1 MDIFGKIKE
10 KLSNEFI
17 DIVEWLDYTD
27 DTIAHRFERY
37 QNEIKNGAKLIV
49 REGQTAVFV
58 NEGQLADVFTPGTY
72 DLTTKNLPILATL
85 KGWKYGFN
93 SPFKAEVYFVN
104 THLFTDE
111 KWGTKNPITL
121 SDERFGLVEIRA
133 FGTYAF
139 RISDAGKFII
149 DIVGTDN
156 NFTNFEIN
164 EHLKSLIATRFTD
177 TVGEANLPI
186 ELYAANTSE
195 LSETCQEV
203 MAPEFE
209 SVGIALEK
217 FYIEN
222 VSMPEDLK
230 KEIFE
235 YSRLDKL
242 DMQKLAQFKAA
253 KAMELAAKNEGG
265 TAGAGMGMGMGF
277 VLAQQMGGMMGGN
290 MNMGQQQGFP
300 QAGGASCSPTNA
312 NSGAILLCC
321 EWSTTRSCFISNS
334 YKHSLPARTINRE
347 SLVWK
352 QGMANWA
359 ALQEV
364 EELKSFLGG
373 NTPPPLARSLI
384 TKLLPSSN
392 EEGNLNPPLAEKGV
406 VIGKQTPPP
415 AALRKPPPLN

>member
-1 MDIFGKIKE
+1 MGIFDKIKE
-10 KLSNEFI
+10 KLTNEFI
-17 DIVEWLDYTD
+17 DIIEWLDYTD

-49 REGQTAVFV
+49 REGQAAVFV

-72 DLTTKNLPILATL
+72 DLTTQNLPILTTL

-93 SPFKAEVYFVN
+93 SPFKAEVYFIN

-139 RISDAGKFII
+139 KVSDPGKFII
-149 DIVGTDN
+149 DIVGTDS

-203 MAPEFE
+203 MQPEFL
-209 SVGIALEK
+209 SVGISLER

-222 VSMPEDLK
+222 VSMPEELK

-235 YSRLDKL
+235 YSRIDKLDLDKL
-242 DMQKLAQFKAA
+242 TKFKTA
-253 KAMELAAKNEGG
+253 KAIEAAAANEGG

-277 VLAQQMGGMMGGN
+277 VLAQQMGGMMSPQMG
-290 MNMGQQQGFP
+290 GQQIQQQAPMSPPPMPVQVQYFYAANGAQQGPVSFD
-300 QAGGASCSPTNA
+300 QLKALFAS
-312 NSGAILLCC
+312 
-321 EWSTTRSCFISNS
+321 RSIN
-334 YKHSLPARTINRE
+334 KDSLI
-347 SLVWK
+347 WK
-352 QGMANWA
+352 QGMSNWT
-359 ALQEV
+359 ALKDV

-373 NTPPPLARSLI
+373 NTPPPL
-384 TKLLPSSN
+384 P
-392 EEGNLNPPLAEKGV
+392 
-406 VIGKQTPPP
+406 Q
-415 AALRKPPPLN
+415 

>member
-1 MDIFGKIKE
+1 MGIFDKIKE
-10 KLSNEFI
+10 KLTNEFI
-17 DIVEWLDYTD
+17 DIIEWLDYTD

-49 REGQTAVFV
+49 REGQAAVFV

-72 DLTTKNLPILATL
+72 DITTQNLPILTTL

-139 RISDAGKFII
+139 KVSDPGKFII
-149 DIVGTDN
+149 DIVGTDS

-203 MAPEFE
+203 MQPEFM
-209 SVGIALEK
+209 SVGISLEK

-222 VSMPEDLK
+222 VSMPEELK

-235 YSRLDKL
+235 YSRIDKLDLDKL
-242 DMQKLAQFKAA
+242 TKFKTA
-253 KAMELAAKNEGG
+253 KAIEAAAANEGG

-277 VLAQQMGGMMGGN
+277 VLAQQMGGMMSPQMG
-290 MNMGQQQGFP
+290 GQQMQQQAPMSPPPMPVQVQYFYAANGAQQGPVSFD
-300 QAGGASCSPTNA
+300 QLKALFASRA
-312 NSGAILLCC
+312 
-321 EWSTTRSCFISNS
+321 
-334 YKHSLPARTINRE
+334 INRD

-352 QGMANWA
+352 QGMSNWT
-359 ALQEV
+359 ALKEV

-373 NTPPPLARSLI
+373 NTPPPL
-384 TKLLPSSN
+384 P
-392 EEGNLNPPLAEKGV
+392 
-406 VIGKQTPPP
+406 Q
-415 AALRKPPPLN
+415 

>member
-1 MDIFGKIKE
+1 MGLFDKIKE

-17 DIVEWLDYTD
+17 DIIEWLDYTD
-27 DTIAHRFERY
+27 DTICHRFERY
-37 QNEIKNGAKLIV
+37 QNEIKNNAKLIV
-49 REGQTAVFV
+49 REGQTTVFV
-58 NEGQLADVFTPGTY
+58 NEGKLADVFEPGTY
-72 DLTTKNLPILATL
+72 TLNTQNLPILTTL
-85 KGWKYGFN
+85 KGWKYGFD

-121 SDERFGLVEIRA
+121 NDERFGLVEIRA

-139 RISDAGKFII
+139 RISDPGIFIK

-195 LSETCQEV
+195 LSETCKEV
-203 MAPEFE
+203 MQPEFQ
-209 SVGIALEK
+209 SVGISLEK
-217 FYIEN
+217 FFIEN

-235 YSRLDKL
+235 YSRIDKLDLDKL
-242 DMQKLAQFKAA
+242 TKFKTA
-253 KAMELAAKNEGG
+253 KAIEAAATNEGG

-277 VLAQQMGGMMGGN
+277 VLAQQMGGMMSPQMG
-290 MNMGQQQGFP
+290 GQQMPPQQQAAAMPPPMP
-300 QAGGASCSPTNA
+300 QAVQYFYAA
-312 NSGAILLCC
+312 NGQQHGPVSFEQL
-321 EWSTTRSCFISNS
+321 
-334 YKHSLPARTINRE
+334 KSLFANRTVNRD

-352 QGMANWA
+352 QGMSEWA
-359 ALQEV
+359 ALKDV
-364 EELKSFLGG
+364 EELKAFLGG
-373 NTPPPLARSLI
+373 STPPPLPGA
-384 TKLLPSSN
+384 
-392 EEGNLNPPLAEKGV
+392 
-406 VIGKQTPPP
+406 
-415 AALRKPPPLN
+415 

>member
-1 MDIFGKIKE
+1 MGLFDKIKE
-10 KLSNEFI
+10 KLSHEFI
-17 DIVEWLDYTD
+17 DIIEWLDYSD
-27 DTIAHRFERY
+27 DTICHRFERY

-49 REGQTAVFV
+49 REGQTAVFI
-58 NEGQLADVFTPGTY
+58 NQGQLADVFEPGTY
-72 DLTTKNLPILATL
+72 TLETENLPILSTL

-121 SDERFGLVEIRA
+121 NDERFGLVEIRS

-139 RISDAGKFII
+139 RISDAGKFIV

-195 LSETCQEV
+195 LSETCKEV
-203 MAPEFE
+203 MQPEFE
-209 SVGIALEK
+209 SVGISLEK

-235 YSRLDKL
+235 YSRIDKLDLDKL
-242 DMQKLAQFKAA
+242 TKFKTA
-253 KAMELAAKNEGG
+253 KAIEAAASNEGG

-277 VLAQQMGGMMGGN
+277 VLAQQMGGLMGPQMGGQTAPQTSPMFPPPVPQAAQYYYATN
-290 MNMGQQQGFP
+290 GQQMGPVGFE
-300 QAGGASCSPTNA
+300 QLGTLFAS
-312 NSGAILLCC
+312 
-321 EWSTTRSCFISNS
+321 
-334 YKHSLPARTINRE
+334 RTINKE
-347 SLVWK
+347 TLIWK
-352 QGMANWA
+352 QGMAGWIA
-359 ALQEV
+359 IKDV
-364 EELKSFLGG
+364 DELKAFLGG
-373 NTPPPLARSLI
+373 NTPPPL
-384 TKLLPSSN
+384 P
-392 EEGNLNPPLAEKGV
+392 
-406 VIGKQTPPP
+406 Q
-415 AALRKPPPLN
+415 

>member
-1 MDIFGKIKE
+1 MLALLKTRKHYIMDIFGKIKE

-72 DLTTKNLPILATL
+72 DLTTQNLPILTTL

-111 KWGTKNPITL
+111 KWGTKNPVTL

-139 RISDAGKFII
+139 KISDAGKFII

-195 LSETCQEV
+195 LSDTCREV
-203 MAPEFE
+203 MAPEFA
-209 SVGIALEK
+209 SVGISLEK
-217 FYIEN
+217 FFIEN

-235 YSRLDKL
+235 YSRLEKL

-277 VLAQQMGGMMGGN
+277 VLAQQMGGMMGGA
-290 MNMGQQQGFP
+290 MGQQQTGFP
-300 QAGGASCSPTNA
+300 VVGGAAVPPPMPASVQYFYALNGAQQGPVTFEQLKALFA
-312 NSGAILLCC
+312 N
-321 EWSTTRSCFISNS
+321 
-334 YKHSLPARTINRE
+334 RTINKD

-352 QGMANWA
+352 QGMTNWT
-359 ALQEV
+359 ALSEV
-364 EELKSFLGG
+364 QELKSFLGG
-373 NTPPPLARSLI
+373 NTPPPL
-384 TKLLPSSN
+384 P
-392 EEGNLNPPLAEKGV
+392 
-406 VIGKQTPPP
+406 Q
-415 AALRKPPPLN
+415 